1 MTLRLAWPGRIMSIL
16 VVGVLVILLIIMSLV
31 FQSLRIDERTSAP
44 SPDRLLAIA
53 TLLEST
59 PPMERPTIL
68 AAIRNHEISARVV
81 DDALPPDLP
90 QLWPSGSAELADY
103 QKAMEGRALTA
114 FRLEGQPLFD
124 GGFGKQ
130 RLATE
135 VRVAL
140 TTGEVLIVTTS
151 SILATGVAGV
161 PIGYLGAIL
170 GLLVALGVL
179 IFLHREFRPLAQ
191 LAQAV
196 ELIDPNDDTITLPTI
211 RARSQELRT
220 LVSAFGR
227 LKARIDTLVEARFAL
242 LGGIQHDVRSF
253 ATRLRFRIEGIA
265 DETER
270 AKAEADIADLILL
283 LDDALLVGRSGVHK
297 LDQEL
302 VMFAELVS
310 NEVAERHSV
319 GSDIALDMKPGSEEV
334 QVLGD
339 RLALR
344 RILTNLVDNALRYG
358 KSAKLE
364 LGENADQVTLMV
376 DDEGPGIPASKRKLL
391 LEPFTRMEQSR
402 ARHTGGAG
410 LGLAIVRQLVEAHGG
425 EIAISGAPSGGARVV
440 VSLPCFK
447 P

>member
-1 MTLRLAWPGRIMSIL
+1 ML
-16 VVGVLVILLIIMSLV
+16 VVGALVILLIIMSLV

-44 SPDRLLAIA
+44 SPDRLLAMTI
-53 TLLEST
+53 LLESA
-59 PPMERPTIL
+59 PSGERISIL
-68 AAIRNHEISARVV
+68 AAIRNNEISARVV
-81 DDALPPDLP
+81 EQASAPDLP

-103 QKAMEGRALTA
+103 QRALEGRAISA
-114 FRLEGQPLFD
+114 FRLEGQPLFN
-124 GGFGKQ
+124 GGFGNQ
-130 RLATE
+130 RRATE
-135 VRVAL
+135 IRVAL

-161 PIGYLGAIL
+161 PVGYLIAIL

-196 ELIDPNDDTITLPTI
+196 ELIDPDNDTIMLPKI
-211 RARSQELRT
+211 RARSQELRL
-220 LVSAFGR
+220 LVSAFDR
-227 LKARIDTLVEARFAL
+227 LKTRIDTLVEARFAL

-302 VMFAELVS
+302 VVFAELVTS
-310 NEVAERHSV
+310 EVAERVDDGAH
-319 GSDIALDMKPGSEEV
+319 IALNVNPGSEAV
-334 QVLGD
+334 QVLCD

-344 RILTNLVDNALRYG
+344 RILTNLVDNALSYG
-358 KSAKLE
+358 KSANLKL
-364 LGENADQVTLMV
+364 GSDADQVFLYV
-376 DDEGPGIPASKRKLL
+376 DDDGPGIPASKRKLL

-425 EIAISGAPSGGARVV
+425 KLAISDAPIRGARLMI
-440 VSLPCFK
+440 SLPRFK

>member
-1 MTLRLAWPGRIMSIL
+1 MSML
-16 VVGVLVILLIIMSLV
+16 VVGALVILLIIMSLV

-44 SPDRLLAIA
+44 SPDRLLAMA
-53 TLLEST
+53 TLLESA
-59 PPMERPTIL
+59 PSRERIFIL

-81 DDALPPDLP
+81 EQASLPDLP
-90 QLWPSGSAELADY
+90 QLWPAGSAELADY
-103 QKAMEGRALTA
+103 QKALEGRAVSA
-114 FRLEGQPLFD
+114 FRLEGQPLFN
-124 GGFGKQ
+124 GGFGNQ
-130 RLATE
+130 RRATE
-135 VRVAL
+135 IRVTLA
-140 TTGEVLIVTTS
+140 TGEVLIVTTS

-191 LAQAV
+191 LAHAV
-196 ELIDPNDDTITLPTI
+196 ELIDPDDDTITPPQI
-211 RARSQELRT
+211 RARSQELRL
-220 LVSAFGR
+220 LVSAFDR
-227 LKARIDTLVEARFAL
+227 LKTRIDTLVEARFAL

-302 VMFAELVS
+302 VVFAELVTS
-310 NEVAERHSV
+310 EVAERLDDGAH
-319 GSDIALDMKPGSEEV
+319 IALSVNPGSEAV
-334 QVLGD
+334 QVLCD

-344 RILTNLVDNALRYG
+344 RILTNLVDNALSYG
-358 KSAKLE
+358 KSANLKLE
-364 LGENADQVTLMV
+364 SDADEVFLYV
-376 DDEGPGIPASKRKLL
+376 DDDGPGIPASKRKLL

-402 ARHTGGAG
+402 SRHTGGAG

-425 EIAISGAPSGGARVV
+425 ELAISDAPNRGARVI
-440 VSLPCFK
+440 VSLPRFK